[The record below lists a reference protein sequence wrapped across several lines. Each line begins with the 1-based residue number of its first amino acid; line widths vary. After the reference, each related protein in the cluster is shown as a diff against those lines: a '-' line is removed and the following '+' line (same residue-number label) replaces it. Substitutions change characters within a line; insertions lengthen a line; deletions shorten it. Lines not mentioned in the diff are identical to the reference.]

1 MIPAGVPGSLQTPA
15 DVYGSYERE
24 SAAREAR
31 QDARMQQPGETR
43 TERDT
48 RIAGGRTTGPRTYG
62 GYTTSQLRDVVGGGK
77 ALRAAQ
83 MQAEMQGKQ
92 AEAEYLQEQQMSDQ
106 AAAYKQQQKILEN
119 NLKRAAAAA
128 KPSDVQKAIDEVNS
142 LIEAGTIN
150 QEQAKAAVLQKLKY
164 DPEKLFSFDD
174 ATRKGST
181 FTEEEE
187 SLIARGLKKNP
198 NYKRE
203 DIIAV
208 LEEQGKL

>member
-1 MIPAGVPGSLQTPA
+1 
-15 DVYGSYERE
+15 
-24 SAAREAR
+24 
-31 QDARMQQPGETR
+31 
-43 TERDT
+43 
-48 RIAGGRTTGPRTYG
+48 
-62 GYTTSQLRDVVGGGK
+62 
-77 ALRAAQ
+77 
-83 MQAEMQGKQ
+83 MQAEMQGQ
-92 AEAEYLQEQQMSDQ
+92 QFREEQLASQQEAAQ

-142 LIEAGTIN
+142 LIESGTIN

-164 DPEKLFSFDD
+164 DPEKLLSFDD
-174 ATRKGST
+174 VTGKGST